1 MPNLTLGNRGVLEAA
16 RNNRAALERARGL
29 HQYAAQSVMYATD
42 IHRRCRVLARDDDE
56 LRAKLQFIQENY
68 VLDVVSTGHNLAN
81 GYV

>member
-1 MPNLTLGNRGVLEAA
+1 
-16 RNNRAALERARGL
+16 
-29 HQYAAQSVMYATD
+29 MYATD
-42 IHRRCRVLARDDDE
+42 IHRRCQVLARGDDE